1 MGGAQYMPQPLFAG
15 LIVDEN
21 GNAVD
26 TGNVG
31 GESMYVVNDY
41 GFRRHIPSEQVDRQ
55 VLKIMAEQ
63 IKGHEDLLSD
73 QTAKML
79 GQEDI
84 FTKAIIQN
92 QLKNIDQQLEQVLNT
107 GIPEEGRAYMGMM
120 GFKVVINVHGE
131 VVGVEQPGAIMGD
144 EGDGE

>member
-1 MGGAQYMPQPLFAG
+1 MPQQALFAG

-21 GNAVD
+21 GNPVE

-31 GESMYVVNDY
+31 GEPMYVVNDY

-55 VLKIMAEQ
+55 VLRMMAEQ

-92 QLKNIDQQLEQVLNT
+92 QLKNIDQQLDQVLQT

-120 GFKVVINVHGE
+120 GFKIIINLHGE
-131 VVGVEQPGAIMGD
+131 VVGLEQPGMISGEEGD
-144 EGDGE
+144 EGE

>member
-1 MGGAQYMPQPLFAG
+1 MSQPLFAG
-15 LIVDEN
+15 LIVDEY
-21 GNAVD
+21 GNAVE
-26 TGNVG
+26 TGTVG
-31 GESMYVVNDY
+31 DEPMYVVNDY

-55 VLKIMAEQ
+55 VLKMMAEQ
-63 IKGHEDLLSD
+63 IKGHEDLLSE

-92 QLKNIDQQLEQVLNT
+92 QLKNIDQQLEQVLHT

-131 VVGVEQPGAIMGD
+131 VIDVEQPGAIMGD
-144 EGDGE
+144 EGNDE